1 MKRWIAGLFCMLLT
15 CTAYAGPNDLRKTA
29 EASMLV
35 TGWIDVAPDG
45 SVHDYTI
52 DRPEKIP
59 PSVID
64 LIQKS
69 IPGWKFHFAEHVDAI
84 QRAKMNLRIIARP
97 IDDQHDSVAISGATF
112 GDGGASA
119 TDHVTFKDRP
129 PPKYPRAA
137 VDARVNGTVFLLL
150 RVGRQGQVE
159 DAAVE
164 QVNLGVYGR
173 EAQMAHFR
181 SVLGDAALEAARKW
195 TYNLPSTGSH
205 VMDPYWYVRVPVAF
219 NLRVMGTPHENNYG
233 KWEPYIPGPRA
244 SIPWAKN
251 DNRLSSSSD
260 AIPEG
265 GISQADPLLQLTTAL
280 GGA

>member
-1 MKRWIAGLFCMLLT
+1 MRHWIAGLFCMLLAWT
-15 CTAYAGPNDLRKTA
+15 VWAGPNDIRKTA

-64 LIQKS
+64 LIHAS
-69 IPGWKFHFAEHVDAI
+69 VPGWKFHFAEHVDAI
-84 QRAKMNLRIIARP
+84 QRAKMNLRILAKP
-97 IDDQHDSVAISGATF
+97 IDDQHDTLAINGATF
-112 GDGGASA
+112 GDGAAAA
-119 TDHVTFKDRP
+119 TDHVTAKNMQH
-129 PPKYPRAA
+129 PKYPRAA
-137 VDARVNGTVFLLL
+137 VEARVDGTVFLLL

-181 SVLGDAALEAARKW
+181 AVLGDAALEAARKW
-195 TYNLPSTGSH
+195 TYNAPTTGQH
-205 VMDPYWYVRVPVAF
+205 VADPYWYLRVPVAF
-219 NLRVMGTPHENNYG
+219 NLHVRGMREDTYG
-233 KWEPYIPGPRA
+233 KWEPYIPGPREW
-244 SIPWAKN
+244 IPWAKN

-260 AIPEG
+260 AIPEE
-265 GISQADPLLQLTTAL
+265 GISQVDQSLQLTTAL
-280 GGA
+280 TGA